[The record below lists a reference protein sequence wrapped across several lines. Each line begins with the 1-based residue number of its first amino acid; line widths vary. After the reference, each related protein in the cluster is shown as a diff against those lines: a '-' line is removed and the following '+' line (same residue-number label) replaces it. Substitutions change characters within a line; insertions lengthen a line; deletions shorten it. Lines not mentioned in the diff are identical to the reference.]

1 VTVLEVVYALWRRDV
16 VKFLRDRRQL
26 VTSLTRPLLWLL
38 AFGFGLRASVRL
50 PVSGADYVS
59 FLVPGLAA
67 MTVLFASMFAA
78 ISIVWEREFGFL
90 KELLVAPVPRGVIV
104 SAKIL
109 AGSTTALIE
118 TTMMLALSPLVGAR
132 FSPWGA
138 LASLPV
144 LIVFGMSVNALG
156 IIVAARMKSFE
167 GFGSV
172 VNFVIQPVF
181 FLSSAL
187 YPVAGL
193 PHVLRAVVV
202 LNPMSYAVD
211 AVRGLCLGIHGF
223 SLALD
228 VGVVVGAALVL
239 GGLAT
244 RAFRRME
251 A

>member
-1 VTVLEVVYALWRRDV
+1 VLEVVYALWRRDMI
-16 VKFLRDRRQL
+16 KFLRDRRQL
-26 VTSLTRPLLWLL
+26 VTSLTRPFLWLL

-50 PVSGADYVS
+50 PVGGADFVS
-59 FLVPGLAA
+59 FLVPGLAT

-90 KELLVAPVPRGVIV
+90 KELLVAPVPRGAIV
-104 SAKIL
+104 AAKIL

-118 TTMMLALSPLVGAR
+118 TAMMLALSPLVGAR
-132 FSPWGA
+132 YSVWGA

-144 LIVFGMSVNALG
+144 LVVFGMTVNALG
-156 IIVAARMKSFE
+156 IIVAARMRSFE

-181 FLSSAL
+181 FLSGAL
-187 YPVAGL
+187 YPIAGL
-193 PHVLRAVVV
+193 PRLLRAVVLV
-202 LNPMSYAVD
+202 NPMSYAVD
-211 AVRGLCLGIHGF
+211 LVRGLCLGHHAF
-223 SLALD
+223 PLALSLS
-228 VGVVVGAALVL
+228 VVVLSAAVL